1 MKTFFIQTNDK
12 MKHLKKFQMTAKCD
26 ATNGRNIYL
35 YLILHV

>member
-26 ATNGRNIYL
+26 ATSGRNMTACLVYG
-35 YLILHV
+35 